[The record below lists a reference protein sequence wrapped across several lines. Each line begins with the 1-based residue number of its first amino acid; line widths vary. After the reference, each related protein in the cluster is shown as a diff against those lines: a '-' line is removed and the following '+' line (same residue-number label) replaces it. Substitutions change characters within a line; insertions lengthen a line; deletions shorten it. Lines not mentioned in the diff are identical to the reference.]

1 MNLSEES
8 DELKKIIDSTVNE
21 VDDELRTIDSFLQ
34 SIQIEQPSANFT
46 QKVMGNLHRASASAI
61 SLPSRNKILLL
72 AGILTVIGIG
82 LLLLYGGAFSNINSI
97 TFDQTLIPNEKLREH
112 IPSIPFNG
120 TIIINIVILMN
131 LTLAFIILDRAV
143 LKPWFHRR
151 AKMNY
156 E

>member
-1 MNLSEES
+1 MNPAEER
-8 DELKKIIDSTVNE
+8 DELKKIMDQPGN
-21 VDDELRTIDSFLQ
+21 DDELQTIDHYLQ
-34 SIQIEQPSANFT
+34 SLRVEQPSVNFT
-46 QKVMGNLHRASASAI
+46 QKVMGNLHRASASVI
-61 SLPSRNKILLL
+61 NLPSRNTMLLL

-82 LLLLYGGAFSNINSI
+82 ILLIAGGAFSSVTSI
-97 TFDQTLIPNEKLREH
+97 TFDQTLIPNKKIREH

-120 TIIINIVILMN
+120 TLVINIVILMN
-131 LTLAFIILDRAV
+131 LALAFIILDRAV